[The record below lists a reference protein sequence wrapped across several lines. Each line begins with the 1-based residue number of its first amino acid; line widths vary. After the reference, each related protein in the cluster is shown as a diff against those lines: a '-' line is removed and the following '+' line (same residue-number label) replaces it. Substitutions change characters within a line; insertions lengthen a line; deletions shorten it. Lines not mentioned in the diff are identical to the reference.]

1 MAWHWALLVMLL
13 ITWIPGLPY
22 VRVIVFDAQDITR
35 SMLNSSGPTDAIWR
49 WRSWS
54 TLVQVM
60 ACCLTAPSH
69 YLNQRWLIISKILWH
84 SSGDIIIRFENYIY
98 KIALRSPRGQWVNV
112 CPLFCFV
119 AAWYHSLYQY
129 TDDLIHWHL
138 RNYYLSAPI
147 PGKGHKMMW
156 LITPQ
161 KSSQEYQYNQKVKQ
175 NTNTSGMPHII
186 CTVAIS
192 ATKCPP
198 KNIQWRWL
206 RPRGVLSHVH
216 GWGH

>member
-60 ACCLTAPSH
+60 AWCLTAPSH
-69 YLNQRWLIISKILWH
+69 YLNQHWLISKILWH

-98 KIALRSPRGQWVNV
+98 KIALRSAWAKELMVV
-112 CPLFCFV
+112 LCFV
-119 AAWYHSLYQY
+119 L
-129 TDDLIHWHL
+129 L
-138 RNYYLSAPI
+138 RFDITQFTNILMIWFTGIWGIIWVRRLQGKSIKGCDYMMTSSKGNIFRVTGPLCGEFTGHRWIPLPKPSDAKLWCFLWSA
-147 PGKGHKMMW
+147 
-156 LITPQ
+156 
-161 KSSQEYQYNQKVKQ
+161 SE
-175 NTNTSGMPHII
+175 
-186 CTVAIS
+186 
-192 ATKCPP
+192 
-198 KNIQWRWL
+198 
-206 RPRGVLSHVH
+206 
-216 GWGH
+216 